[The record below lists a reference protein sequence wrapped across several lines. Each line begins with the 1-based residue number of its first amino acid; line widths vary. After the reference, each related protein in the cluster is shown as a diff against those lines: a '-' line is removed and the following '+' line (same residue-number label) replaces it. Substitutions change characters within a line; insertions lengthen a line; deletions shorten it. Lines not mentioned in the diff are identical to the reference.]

1 MKKSRNKKRTAHRTY
16 SKAPTKFGVLRWII
30 AGLIIFILM
39 VFLTG
44 NKSLIK
50 LFFLHQQKDDLQQQK
65 QELLEQNA
73 QLKDEIKKLETDDK
87 YIEKIARERY
97 NMKKKDEEVYVVEPK

>member
-1 MKKSRNKKRTAHRTY
+1 MKKSRNKKRTAHWTY